1 MHYKLVYKKYLL
13 KATKLGHKGKSLMR
27 TDWCGAFFYFI
38 LKGHKNL
45 YRKRIKVRWCRD
57 SILQKKFWKFIPPTH
72 AYLRANLRTLVHNRA
87 HPCTPA
93 HSLPHLHPPTEHLCI
108 PTHTRV
114 HPRTLVHTCAHP
126 GTPANTRTHLRT
138 PVYTQAHPHTSHTYP
153 LMPADALNLINQ
165 MNYM

>member
-57 SILQKKFWKFIPPTH
+57 SILQKKFWKYIPHPCISTH
-72 AYLRANLRTLVHNRA
+72 TCAHPRTPVHTRAHLRTPAHTRA
-87 HPCTPA
+87 HPCTPSHTRTDPCTHSRTPPHTRA
-93 HSLPHLHPPTEHLCI
+93 HYPTLSHTLPPPHILAHTPHI
-108 PTHTRV
+108 PTDVRWC
-114 HPRTLVHTCAHP
+114 P
-126 GTPANTRTHLRT
+126 
-138 PVYTQAHPHTSHTYP
+138 
-153 LMPADALNLINQ
+153 
-165 MNYM
+165 